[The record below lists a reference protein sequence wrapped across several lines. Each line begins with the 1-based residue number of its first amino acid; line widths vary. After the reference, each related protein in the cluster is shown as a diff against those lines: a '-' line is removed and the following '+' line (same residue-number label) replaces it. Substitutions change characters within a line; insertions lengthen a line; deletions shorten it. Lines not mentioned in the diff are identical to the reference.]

1 MSQIQIVEDQM
12 KKVIQKLQ
20 ADFSAMRTGRAHIS
34 LVEGLK
40 VEHYG
45 SVMPLNQVAS
55 LAIVDGR
62 SIEIKPWDKEA
73 LKPIETAILKSDLGM
88 TPLNDGKLLRLTMPA
103 PTTERKKE
111 IIRLLH
117 KQSESFRVMVRN
129 VRRDAVEAL
138 KKEEKDKK
146 ISQDDLRR
154 SEQQVQKLTDQYVKT
169 VDDLLATKELEV
181 LEV

>member
-1 MSQIQIVEDQM
+1 MSEIQKVEDLM
-12 KKVIQKLQ
+12 KKVIEKLH
-20 ADFSAMRTGRAHIS
+20 AEFASMRTGRAHIS
-34 LVEGLK
+34 LVEGIK
-40 VEHYG
+40 VEMYG
-45 SVMPLNQVAS
+45 SLMPMNQVAS
-55 LAIVDGR
+55 LSVSDGR

-73 LKPIETAILKSDLGM
+73 LKSIETAIMKSDLGI
-88 TPLNDGKLLRLTMPA
+88 TPMNDGKLIRLTMPA

-117 KQSESFRVMVRN
+117 KQSEGYRVMVRN
-129 VRRDAVEAL
+129 LRRDAVEAL

-169 VDDLLATKELEV
+169 VDDLLAAKEKEV
-181 LEV
+181 MEV